1 MSKALGPLLEFTDK
15 FSAEDYVTISC
26 VKPVLQIVCNNIL
39 QAKENDT
46 DLTKT
51 IKKSV
56 LDYMTSS
63 YGDTVTEELINLAT
77 LLDPHFCTEYMSKSE
92 SKVIQARAD
101 EEVESLLSEQ
111 SPSCI

>member
-1 MSKALGPLLEFTDK
+1 MLTWQDVEVLDSVSKALGPLLEFTDA

-26 VKPVLQIVCNNIL
+26 VKPVIELFNNNIL

-56 LDYMTSS
+56 LDYMNCS
-63 YGDTVTEELINLAT
+63 YRDTFL
-77 LLDPHFCTEYMSKSE
+77 H
-92 SKVIQARAD
+92 
-101 EEVESLLSEQ
+101 
-111 SPSCI
+111 

>member
-1 MSKALGPLLEFTDK
+1 MSKALGPLLEFTDT
-15 FSAEDYVTISC
+15 FSAEDYATISC

-46 DLTKT
+46 DLMKT

-56 LDYMTSS
+56 LEYMTSS

-77 LLDPHFCTEYMSKSE
+77 LFDPRFCTEYISKSE
-92 SKVIQARAD
+92 SKAIQARAD
-101 EEVESLLSEQ
+101 EEMESLLSEQ